1 MSHFFMHYHSGFS
14 PPFVKRE
21 KFFLISL
28 GGTKS
33 GGNWLFIPFLV
44 GEKNMLAAMIT
55 WKVIISWKKNCNADF
70 KTFDWKCIALVFF
83 SLNSLMWCQE
93 SIALLFLNWN
103 MLFMTSQLLVLSYH
117 RTNKKC
123 FLNGGVQ
130 HSITSEKIC
139 LTDLGFILGCMK

>member
-21 KFFLISL
+21 IFFLISL

-33 GGNWLFIPFLV
+33 GDNWLFIPFLV

-70 KTFDWKCIALVFF
+70 KTFDWKYIAFVFF
-83 SLNSLMWCQE
+83 SLNSLMWWQE
-93 SIALLFLNWN
+93 SIVLLFLNWN
-103 MLFMTSQLLVLSYH
+103 MLFMTSPLLVLSYH
-117 RTNKKC
+117 RTNKKY

>member
-14 PPFVKRE
+14 PPLRE
-21 KFFLISL
+21 KGKFFSHF
-28 GGTKS
+28 S
-33 GGNWLFIPFLV
+33 GGNKKLGQLTFYSIFS
-44 GEKNMLAAMIT
+44 GGKNMLAAMIT
-55 WKVIISWKKNCNADF
+55 WKVIMSWKKNCNADF